1 MHSGKNK
8 RLGIW
13 LRAIRLRFLLSSI
26 LSVIIGFTCSLVSSP
41 TLNVMDSLLVI
52 VGVLCL
58 HISVDLLNDY
68 WDFKRGI
75 DTKTVRTK
83 FSGGTGVLPEKLLS
97 PRSVY
102 RAGIFFLILG
112 SIVGLH
118 FTLYKGI
125 IILMILV
132 FAILTIYFYSSKIVN
147 VGLGELFVGIKNFL
161 IVIGTFYVQSESFS
175 TLSIY
180 SGIFAGMLSGTV
192 LFANSFPDFNAD
204 KLQGRRTLVILL
216 GKEKGAMLFPLFFIF
231 IYVIIIGGVLLGVLK
246 IPSLLT
252 LLSIP
257 FAINAIKMYR
267 AYGNSNKIENI
278 EKGMAYTAV
287 FSRMTSSLFIISLLI
302 NLLPL

>member
-1 MHSGKNK
+1 
-8 RLGIW
+8 
-13 LRAIRLRFLLSSI
+13 
-26 LSVIIGFTCSLVSSP
+26 
-41 TLNVMDSLLVI
+41 MDLLLVI